1 MNKKMV
7 EIKVIDGGFNP
18 HIDLIEVD
26 NIRKKVGSKVDEEKA
41 RDAINVI
48 IAYLAEGRYEKVV
61 IDIDELEESY
71 KPAKKMTVGEIE
83 KELGYKIEIV
93 REKEN

>member
-7 EIKVIDGGFNP
+7 EIKVIKGEFNP
-18 HIDLIEVD
+18 YIDLIEVD

-41 RDAINVI
+41 KDAINVI
-48 IAYLAEGRYEKVV
+48 IAYLAEGRYEKVI
-61 IDIDELEESY
+61 IDIDELEDSY

-83 KELGYKIEIV
+83 KELGYKSEIV
-93 REKEN
+93 REKED

>member
-7 EIKVIDGGFNP
+7 EIKVINGGFNP
-18 HIDLIEVD
+18 YIDLIEVD

-48 IAYLAEGRYEKVV
+48 IAYLAEGRYEKVI
-61 IDIDELEESY
+61 IDIDELEDSY

>member
-18 HIDLIEVD
+18 YIDLLEVD
-26 NIRKKVGSKVDEEKA
+26 KEKA

-93 REKEN
+93 KEKED

>member
-7 EIKVIDGGFNP
+7 EIKVINGGFNP
-18 HIDLIEVD
+18 YIDLIEVD

-41 RDAINVI
+41 KDAINVI
-48 IAYLAEGRYEKVV
+48 IAYLAEGRYEKVI
-61 IDIDELEESY
+61 IDIDELEDSY